1 MAPAKSTEALYTCS
15 QYLTSSKYI
24 NKQEVDYAMTTHK
37 IKSRDEV
44 AKIIQDL
51 KNQGKKVITTN
62 GTFDLTHPGHVSS
75 LENIKKESGAD
86 VLVVGV
92 NSDSSVKRYKSDKRP
107 FVGEAHRGRMVA
119 ALEVVDYVTIF
130 NETDPCVL
138 LEQLKP
144 NMHAKGK
151 DWENKFCPEKEVV
164 ERNGGKMV
172 FIDSKSAVTTT
183 GIIQRILDVMK
194 EEVS

>member
-1 MAPAKSTEALYTCS
+1 
-15 QYLTSSKYI
+15 
-24 NKQEVDYAMTTHK
+24 MTLHK
-37 IKSRDEV
+37 IKSREEL
-44 AKIIQDL
+44 AKIVQDL
-51 KNQGKKVITTN
+51 KAQGKKVITTN

-86 VLVVGV
+86 VLIVGV

-107 FVGEAHRGRMVA
+107 FVGEEHRVRMVA
-119 ALEVVDYVTIF
+119 ALEAVNYATIF
-130 NETDPCVL
+130 NETDPCAL

-151 DWENKFCPEKEVV
+151 DWENKVCPEKEVV

-172 FIDSKSAVTTT
+172 FIDSGSPVTTT
-183 GIIQRILDVMK
+183 GIIQKILDVMK
-194 EEVS
+194 EEVN